1 MPQRTWQDQV
11 THVLRTGH
19 ELPNRLARSLIG
31 RLGIGRLGIGR
42 PDALHPTLSVGS
54 CLIVPGDCRADLI
67 GRFEVAVHQEL
78 NITKV
83 ADDTRS

>member
-19 ELPNRLARSLIG
+19 ELPNRLARSL
-31 RLGIGRLGIGR
+31 IGRLGIGR

-78 NITKV
+78 NIAKV